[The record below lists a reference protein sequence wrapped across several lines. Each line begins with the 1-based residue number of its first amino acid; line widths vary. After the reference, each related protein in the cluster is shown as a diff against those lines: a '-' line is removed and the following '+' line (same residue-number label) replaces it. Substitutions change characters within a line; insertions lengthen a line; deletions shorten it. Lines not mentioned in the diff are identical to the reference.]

1 MFLALVSATSGSFS
15 VFVACVALNT
25 SQPNRLYFCLPIVL
39 CGAIGFLASKE
50 LDDILPGLGQ
60 LWGHAIVSHVIHNTA
75 VLYIDKWTLQP
86 SHERQGWDIHAA
98 YKICVNPQLLGTH
111 QEVPHARP
119 VSTSP
124 SRFAF
129 LRKRLGQL
137 LVLQVLN
144 EFVIT
149 PAYILSFAPIS
160 AEDFSPTKMVY
171 FRRLLLGP
179 SVTKFETMLR
189 AAFSVRWIWDN
200 YIGLCY
206 AQTALAI
213 LFSVIL
219 HWDEPWEWR
228 PFFGSPLEAW
238 NMRRFWGIFWHRLV
252 YRPYT
257 KWGLWFSRK
266 VLRIPYGSRAEKASV
281 VMLVFLLSGA
291 IHALVT
297 WHATGCGYWGDI
309 QWFLLNGFVVAGE
322 TIVVKPL
329 SRCFSTEENRARR
342 VLWFRLAGYVWVF
355 TFLFWSVPKWEYGK
369 IYCGLSKSRV
379 V

>member
-1 MFLALVSATSGSFS
+1 MIFALVSATSGSFS
-15 VFVACVALNT
+15 VFLACAALNT
-25 SQPNRLYFCLPIVL
+25 SQSKRWYFCLPIVL
-39 CGAIGFLASKE
+39 CGAIGFLASEE
-50 LDDILPGLGQ
+50 LDEILPGLGQ
-60 LWGHAIVSHVIHNTA
+60 LWGHALVSHVIHNTA

-86 SHERQGWDIHAA
+86 SHESQGWNIRAA

-111 QEVPHARP
+111 REVPHARP

-129 LRKRLGQL
+129 LRRRLGQL
-137 LVLQVLN
+137 LLLQLIN
-144 EFVIT
+144 EFVVT

-160 AEDFSPTKMVY
+160 ADDFSPIKTVY
-171 FRRLLLGP
+171 LRRLFVGP
-179 SVTKFETMLR
+179 QVTKFETILR
-189 AAFSVRWIWDN
+189 AAFAVRWIWDN
-200 YIGLCY
+200 YVGLCY

-219 HWDEPWEWR
+219 RWDEPWEWR

-238 NMRRFWGIFWHRLV
+238 SMRRFWGRFWHRLV

-257 KWGLWFSRK
+257 TWGLWFSRE
-266 VLRIPYGSRAEKASV
+266 VVRISPGSLGESASV

-309 QWFLLNGFVVAGE
+309 QWFLLNGVVVAGE
-322 TIVVKPL
+322 TMIAKPL
-329 SRCFSTEENRARR
+329 LRCLSTEENKASRG
-342 VLWFRLAGYVWVF
+342 LWFQLAGYVWVF
-355 TFLFWSVPKWEYGK
+355 AFLFWSVPKWEYGK
-369 IYCGLSKSRV
+369 IYCGLSRAV
-379 V
+379 